1 MTVYEMRISYWSSDV
16 CSSDLVQEIEQL
28 HARHLLDDHAGDDIV
43 RVRILPLGAGR
54 EIERLLRPAIDD
66 LLRGDGMFHRG
77 EAVILRPVI
86 LDARGVAE
94 KLADRDLIPQIGRA
108 SCRESVCQY
117 V

>member
-28 HARHLLDDHAGDDIV
+28 HARHLLDDHAGDDIA

-86 LDARGVAE
+86 LE
-94 KLADRDLIPQIGRA
+94 IGRA
-108 SCRESVCQY
+108 SGRERVCQY